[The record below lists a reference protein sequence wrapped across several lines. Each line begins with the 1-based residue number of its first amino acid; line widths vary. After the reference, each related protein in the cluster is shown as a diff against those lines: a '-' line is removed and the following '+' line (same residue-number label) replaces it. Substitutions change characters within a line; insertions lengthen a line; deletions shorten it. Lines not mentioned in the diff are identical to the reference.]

1 MSCIASDTN
10 VCNDLIFIIL
20 LYINIIKKYKEVLP
34 NTLKPFKSY
43 RYNLLRVGPK
53 KDGGYIIDKRI
64 INKSKTIVTCGLND
78 DWEFEKNYLKINP
91 ETKVIAY
98 DHTVNKKFW
107 KERFKKDFL
116 ALILLKKI
124 NINKILDVFKYI
136 DYKIFFRKNIHIS
149 KKVVLKK
156 NSKNEISIKEIIDKK
171 KNIILKIDIEGDEYK
186 LLNTINKEQSK
197 INLLIIEFH
206 NISKNISKIKK
217 FLSNSK
223 FKIIH
228 IHANNYGGIDK
239 LNNPNVIEVTLL
251 NSKKFFV
258 NKQKSKLKY
267 PIVGLDFKNLKRRQD
282 INIKF
287 ND

>member
-1 MSCIASDTN
+1 M
-10 VCNDLIFIIL
+10 
-20 LYINIIKKYKEVLP
+20 LP
-34 NTLKPFKSY
+34 NILKPFKSNY
-43 RYNLLRVGPK
+43 QNLLRVGPK

-64 INKSKTIVTCGLND
+64 MNKSKTIVTCGLND
-78 DWEFEKNYLKINP
+78 DWEFEKHYLRINP
-91 ETKVIAY
+91 NSKVIAY

-136 DYKIFFRKNIHIS
+136 DYKFFFKNNIHIS
-149 KKVVLKK
+149 KKVVLLKK
-156 NSKNEISIKEIIDKK
+156 NKNEISIKEILDKK
-171 KNIILKIDIEGDEYK
+171 KNILLKIDIEGDEYK
-186 LLNTINKEQSK
+186 ILNTINKEQNK

-239 LNNPNVIEVTLL
+239 FKNPNVIEVTLL

-258 NKQKSKLKY
+258 NGQKSKQKY
-267 PIVGLDFKNLKRRQD
+267 PITGLDFKNLKRRQD
-282 INIKF
+282 IKIKF
-287 ND
+287 YE

>member
-1 MSCIASDTN
+1 
-10 VCNDLIFIIL
+10 
-20 LYINIIKKYKEVLP
+20 VLP
-34 NTLKPFKSY
+34 NILKPFKSNNQ
-43 RYNLLRVGPK
+43 NLLRVGPK

-64 INKSKTIVTCGLND
+64 IKKSKTIVTCGLND
-78 DWEFEKNYLKINP
+78 DWEFEKHYLRINP
-91 ETKVIAY
+91 KSKVIAY

-107 KERFKKDFL
+107 MERFKKDFL

-124 NINKILDVFKYI
+124 NINKILDVFNYI
-136 DYKIFFRKNIHIS
+136 DYKLFFKKNIHIS
-149 KKVVLKK
+149 KKVVLLKK
-156 NSKNEISIKEIIDKK
+156 NKNEISIKEILDKK

-186 LLNTINKEQSK
+186 ILNTINKEQNK

-206 NISKNISKIKK
+206 NILKNISKIKK

-239 LNNPNVIEVTLL
+239 FNNPNVIEVTLV

-258 NKQKSKLKY
+258 NRQKSKQKY
-267 PIVGLDFKNLKRRQD
+267 PIMGLDFKNLKRRQD
-282 INIKF
+282 IKIKF
-287 ND
+287 YE

>member
-1 MSCIASDTN
+1 
-10 VCNDLIFIIL
+10 
-20 LYINIIKKYKEVLP
+20 VLP
-34 NTLKPFKSY
+34 NILKPFKSNNQ
-43 RYNLLRVGPK
+43 NLLRVGPK

-64 INKSKTIVTCGLND
+64 IKKSKTIVTCGLND
-78 DWEFEKNYLKINP
+78 DWEFEKHYLRINP
-91 ETKVIAY
+91 KSKVIAY

-107 KERFKKDFL
+107 MERFKKDFL

-136 DYKIFFRKNIHIS
+136 DYKLFFKKNIHIS
-149 KKVVLKK
+149 KKVVLLKK
-156 NSKNEISIKEIIDKK
+156 NKNEISIKEILDKK

-186 LLNTINKEQSK
+186 ILNTINKEQNK

-206 NISKNISKIKK
+206 NISKNISNIKK

-239 LNNPNVIEVTLL
+239 FNNPNVIEVTLL

-258 NKQKSKLKY
+258 NRQKSKQKY
-267 PIVGLDFKNLKRRQD
+267 PIMGLDFKNLKRRQD
-282 INIKF
+282 IKIKF
-287 ND
+287 YE

>member
-1 MSCIASDTN
+1 
-10 VCNDLIFIIL
+10 
-20 LYINIIKKYKEVLP
+20 VLP
-34 NTLKPFKSY
+34 NILKPFKSNY
-43 RYNLLRVGPK
+43 QNLLRVGPK

-64 INKSKTIVTCGLND
+64 MNKSKTIVTCGLND
-78 DWEFEKNYLKINP
+78 DWEFEKHYLRINP
-91 ETKVIAY
+91 KSKVIAY

-136 DYKIFFRKNIHIS
+136 DYKFFFKNNIHIS
-149 KKVVLKK
+149 KKVVLLKK
-156 NSKNEISIKEIIDKK
+156 KKNEISIKEILDKK

-186 LLNTINKEQSK
+186 ILNTINKEQNK

-239 LNNPNVIEVTLL
+239 FKNPNVIEVTLL

-258 NKQKSKLKY
+258 NGQKSKQKY
-267 PIVGLDFKNLKRRQD
+267 PITGLDFKNLKRRQD
-282 INIKF
+282 IKIKF
-287 ND
+287 YE